1 MFADY
6 SADIIQLYNMTGQ
19 LIYAIRNA
27 GQEAIIAN
35 NVTNGIYILKVDSGK
50 KSFVQRVIIK

>member
-1 MFADY
+1 MLDDY
-6 SADIIQLYNMTGQ
+6 TLILHLYSINGQ

-27 GQEAIIAN
+27 GQDAIIAN
-35 NVTNGIYILKVDSGK
+35 NVTNGIYILKVDTGK